1 MLTHYGITAILLKGA
16 KVVPASTVT
25 TSGRQMELVGI
36 IAQWWLKQMQREMCN
51 RESIAGI

>member
-1 MLTHYGITAILLKGA
+1 MLTHYGITATLLKGA

-25 TSGRQMELVGI
+25 MSGWQMELAGI
-36 IAQWWLKQMQREMCN
+36 IAQHWLKQMKREMCN